1 MNTNKNIVKAIFLL
15 AIAATL
21 GLTACKKDKEKQYTQ
36 MRVSMHDAPGDF
48 QEVNVEVK
56 EVQVHHEVDG
66 WITMPTNAGVY
77 DLLTLQNDISVVL
90 VNNDSIPVGVIN
102 QMRLILGDSNYVMVD
117 SVYHNLATPSAE
129 QTGLKFNLNHD
140 FQANETYEVV
150 IDFDA
155 AKSIVIKGNGS
166 YSLKPVIKVDSIIQ
180 L

>member
-1 MNTNKNIVKAIFLL
+1 MNTTNNYLKAFLL
-15 AIAATL
+15 IAVAATL
-21 GLTACKKDKEKQYTQ
+21 GLTACNKDKDRQYTN
-36 MRVSMHDAPGDF
+36 MRVKMIDAPGDF
-48 QEVNVEVK
+48 QEVNVEVL
-56 EVQVHHEVDG
+56 EVQVHHEMDG
-66 WITMPTNAGVY
+66 WISMPTNAGVY
-77 DLLTLQNDISVVL
+77 DLLTLQNDISAVL

-140 FQANETYEVV
+140 FQANETYEIT

-155 AKSIVIKGNGS
+155 EKSIVRKGNGTF
-166 YSLKPVIKVDSIIQ
+166 SLKPVIKIDTITV

>member
-1 MNTNKNIVKAIFLL
+1 MKSHTNTIKAFLL
-15 AIAATL
+15 IATAATL
-21 GLTACKKDKEKQYTQ
+21 GLTACNKDKEKQYTN
-36 MRVSMHDAPGDF
+36 MRVSMVDAPGDF
-48 QEVNVEVK
+48 QEVNVQVT

-77 DLLTLQNDISVVL
+77 DLLTLQNDISAVL

-117 SVYHNLATPSAE
+117 SVYHSLATPSAE
-129 QTGLKFNLNHD
+129 QTGLKFNLNYD
-140 FQANETYEVV
+140 FQANETYEIV

-155 AKSIVIKGNGS
+155 EKSIVRKGNGTF
-166 YSLKPVIKVDSIIQ
+166 SLKPVIKVDSIIQ